1 MHKAREMEKR
11 KGKTVWRN
19 WLNVL
24 YEANYWPHVDSS
36 ALPAGLRKG
45 LSNEVRPVKMKGL
58 ILI

>member
-1 MHKAREMEKR
+1 MWR
-11 KGKTVWRN
+11 K

-24 YEANYWPHVDSS
+24 CEANYCPHVDSS
-36 ALPAGLRKG
+36 VLPAGLRKG